1 MYMAWYFTATI
12 MVEEMNNDP
21 RFYVAMVMLII
32 NIIVSNLFYY
42 WIKDKLG
49 NEKAFLL
56 AFTTAQNL
64 PALTYAS
71 IRYSLNQ
78 SSVLLYTILA
88 TYLSSIVIIF
98 TQYRRIIWHGV
109 PCTID
114 SILLAT
120 WG

>member
-1 MYMAWYFTATI
+1 
-12 MVEEMNNDP
+12 MNSDL
-21 RFYVAMVMLII
+21 RFYAAMTALLV
-32 NIIVSNLFYY
+32 NIVVSNLFYY

-64 PALTYAS
+64 PALVYAGVY
-71 IRYSLNQ
+71 YSLGFPPIQ
-78 SSVLLYTILA
+78 FYTILA
-88 TYLSSIVIIF
+88 IYLFSIAIVF

-109 PCTID
+109 PCIID

-120 WG
+120 WR